1 MTPESGRSPRH
12 ALPLKSSPAQSL
24 SLSLCKKQLTTA
36 CDLTTIEAERKEE
49 FPLEF
54 CGEKLSI
61 CSCNGRAP
69 ASGVE
74 KRGEPD
80 HAGSGEAPSRKRDSI
95 EKLESEFQGRSAEIG
110 SDSPGLAREKRVLK
124 RIFQLEFGKDAVRSL
139 EQHVKERKSSKT
151 TSCAVCCESINLEMA
166 CNPSE
171 MQEPSIDT
179 DKLSYEIFSIL
190 ESKFLFGYDDQKLW
204 IPKQIAPAG
213 TDVLPPTAAAAAAAE
228 TGSVPSIKN
237 QRGKVC
243 ILSIDGGGMRGIV
256 AGKALAY
263 LEQALKTKSGD
274 PDARI
279 ADYFDVAAGSGVGGI
294 FTAMLFSTKGGESR
308 PIFRAEDTW
317 KFLAEQG
324 KQFYRTSPGNGRF
337 LRRVFKGSGGGGTAG
352 LERAMKEAFTDDGRN
367 LTLKDTLK
375 PVLITCYD
383 LSSAAPF
390 LFSRADALET
400 DSYDFR
406 LWEVCRATSAEPG
419 MFEPVAM
426 RSVDCSTRCVAVDGG
441 LAMSNPTAAAITHV
455 LHNKQEFPFVRG
467 VEDLMVLSLGSIG
480 GMMEGSYHYEQV
492 KGWKA
497 KEWAK
502 PMARIAGD
510 GAADMVDHAVAM
522 AFGQSRSSNYVRIQ
536 WLTRATDHSLSTLL
550 ASVAF
555 AGEVGRVPAVR
566 TLVSVAFL
574 PIIVI
579 TDYNDV
585 SYNISLNPDG
595 PD

>member
-1 MTPESGRSPRH
+1 
-12 ALPLKSSPAQSL
+12 
-24 SLSLCKKQLTTA
+24 
-36 CDLTTIEAERKEE
+36 
-49 FPLEF
+49 
-54 CGEKLSI
+54 
-61 CSCNGRAP
+61 
-69 ASGVE
+69 
-74 KRGEPD
+74 
-80 HAGSGEAPSRKRDSI
+80 
-95 EKLESEFQGRSAEIG
+95 
-110 SDSPGLAREKRVLK
+110 
-124 RIFQLEFGKDAVRSL
+124 
-139 EQHVKERKSSKT
+139 
-151 TSCAVCCESINLEMA
+151 MA

-204 IPKQIAPAG
+204 IPKQIATAAG
-213 TDVLPPTAAAAAAAE
+213 NEALPPAAAPAAAAE
-228 TGSVPSIKN
+228 TGSVASIKN

-274 PDARI
+274 PEARI
-279 ADYFDVAAGSGVGGI
+279 ADYFDVAAGTGVGGI
-294 FTAMLFSTKGGESR
+294 FTAMLFSTKGGGSR

-324 KQFYRTSPGNGRF
+324 KRFYRSPSGSSGGRF
-337 LRRVFKGSGGGGTAG
+337 LRRFHKGSGGGGTAG
-352 LERAMKEAFTDDGRN
+352 MERAMKEAFTDNDRN

-375 PVLITCYD
+375 PVLIPCYD

-400 DSYDFR
+400 DSFDFR

-426 RSVDCSTRCVAVDGG
+426 RSVDGSTRCVAVDGG
-441 LAMSNPTAAAITHV
+441 LAMSNPAAAAITHV

-467 VEDLMVLSLGSIG
+467 VEDLMVLSLGSGG
-480 GMMEGSYHYEQV
+480 GMMEGSYEFDQV

-497 KEWAK
+497 KDWAK

-510 GAADMVDHAVAM
+510 GAADLVDHSVAM

-536 WLTRATDHSLSTLL
+536 VNGSNIGRCSANTDSDPSPGNVKMLIGVAEEMLKQKNVE
-550 ASVAF
+550 SVLFGGKRIGEQTNYEKLDWF
-555 AGEVGRVPAVR
+555 AGE
-566 TLVSVAFL
+566 LVLEHQRRSCRIAPTVAFKQA
-574 PIIVI
+574 
-579 TDYNDV
+579 TQRAT
-585 SYNISLNPDG
+585 
-595 PD
+595 